1 MKKFFSLFF
10 LGIIIT
16 ACGPSQSSYQALLDE
31 NSQLKEECRKLQTE
45 VENYKNAPD
54 RLYVG
59 ADSCIHS
66 KNIEALSAI
75 CRQLEK
81 YHPSSA
87 ECKKAQTALQK
98 LNSEQEATKKAEKA
112 KRMSAVNKLKK
123 KFDDVSGITWYSNPY
138 FEHYNDSNHIS
149 LYIGVQEGY
158 SPWLRLKMSYYGEDW
173 IFFENAYLFYD
184 GKTKE
189 IFFNEYQDKK
199 TDNYTTC
206 WEWIDVSVDNS
217 TLSFLKE
224 MVNGKTLKMRLRGKY
239 TKTKT
244 LSTAEINGIKDV
256 LLAYDVLKNGI
267 EID

>member
-1 MKKFFSLFF
+1 
-10 LGIIIT
+10 
-16 ACGPSQSSYQALLDE
+16 
-31 NSQLKEECRKLQTE
+31 
-45 VENYKNAPD
+45 
-54 RLYVG
+54 
-59 ADSCIHS
+59 
-66 KNIEALSAI
+66 
-75 CRQLEK
+75 
-81 YHPSSA
+81 
-87 ECKKAQTALQK
+87 
-98 LNSEQEATKKAEKA
+98 
-112 KRMSAVNKLKK
+112 MSAVNKLKK

-217 TLSFLKE
+217 TLSFFNSSLNFPGPK
-224 MVNGKTLKMRLRGKY
+224 RPWQ
-239 TKTKT
+239 
-244 LSTAEINGIKDV
+244 
-256 LLAYDVLKNGI
+256 
-267 EID
+267 